1 MLAALQSTLSPP
13 RLSQPAYVRLLEAA
27 KPVPLDYGCGVS
39 IVNRRFRL
47 NLKDLYRIRCLKNV
61 IRSQDMI
68 QKGKQVL
75 RFTYSV

>member
-39 IVNRRFRL
+39 LAETEIQIGLERSLQGLLSQERYKVS
-47 NLKDLYRIRCLKNV
+47 RCGPERE
-61 IRSQDMI
+61 I
-68 QKGKQVL
+68 G
-75 RFTYSV
+75 T